1 MKKTGTVIALFL
13 LMSMSVAAQKHSL
26 KNLVGRWESADG
38 AGIEIVDSA
47 KIFLLYNGDK
57 KQVISYETNFSK
69 NPCWFDFTVGSDSS
83 GSISMKSLLLF
94 VNDDLLQWQIFE
106 EDRPT
111 NFSVDKG
118 TMVYLK
124 RKK

>member
-1 MKKTGTVIALFL
+1 MKKTVSALV
-13 LMSMSVAAQKHSL
+13 LMLVFAMGARAQQHSF

-38 AGIEIVDSA
+38 AGIEVLDSA
-47 KIFLLYNGDK
+47 RIFLLYNGDK
-57 KQVISYETNFSK
+57 KQISSYETNFSRT
-69 NPCWFDFTVGSDSS
+69 PCWFDFTVRDSAEN
-83 GSISMKSLLLF
+83 INMKSLLLF
-94 VNDDLLQWQIFE
+94 VNDELLQWQIFE
-106 EDRPT
+106 GERPS